1 MEVGAGRPRDSW
13 LGLVESLSFEH
24 SPRVLAFKGCGVGM
38 DMMLITLLIFTF
50 HKSLSQNIGQI
61 LLYFSFEEICFISG
75 LVEESF

>member
-1 MEVGAGRPRDSW
+1 MQGGPGI
-13 LGLVESLSFEH
+13 LGWVWWKASLSNIP
-24 SPRVLAFKGCGVGM
+24 PRVLAFKGCGVGM